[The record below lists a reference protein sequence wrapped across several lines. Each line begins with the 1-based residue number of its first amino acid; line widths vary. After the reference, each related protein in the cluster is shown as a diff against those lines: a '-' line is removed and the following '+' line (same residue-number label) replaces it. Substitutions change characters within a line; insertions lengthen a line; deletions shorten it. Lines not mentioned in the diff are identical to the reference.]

1 MATVGMSTGW
11 WLRRSRSCAWHSYPE
26 ALKREGS
33 EVDRTRTILA
43 LLFCASLFL
52 TSCGHTEQATSSSS
66 ELPKEQPTEQKEK
79 KRPQVSAE
87 EAEPQEKEMA
97 TSSEP
102 EEEDPAQSSFA
113 ATTVVRI
120 VDGDT
125 VDIRPAVEGET
136 RVRLIG
142 VDTPET
148 RDPDCGKQP
157 YSDRAT
163 EFTRS
168 RLQGQT
174 VELEFDVEGTDPYG
188 RLQAYVYPDE
198 EEMFNETL
206 LRGGYAQVAT
216 FPPNV
221 KYVDRFLAAQDEAR
235 ATGAGLWSLSPE
247 ELATQTDRGN
257 GIGGKCTQSKA
268 PQKAESPVQSPPE
281 TPPEPPQPETPFVP
295 KVEAEQAPD
304 LPSAPALPQGDLDCR
319 DFTTQAQAQAYL
331 LPGDPHRLDGNNDGE
346 ACEMLP

>member
-1 MATVGMSTGW
+1 MPRCQDFG
-11 WLRRSRSCAWHSYPE
+11 
-26 ALKREGS
+26 REDSKIGQ
-33 EVDRTRTILA
+33 TRTILA
-43 LLFCASLFL
+43 LLLCAALFL
-52 TSCGHTEQATSSSS
+52 TSCEHTEQATKSSSSSS
-66 ELPKEQPTEQKEK
+66 EPPKEDPTEQ
-79 KRPQVSAE
+79 
-87 EAEPQEKEMA
+87 
-97 TSSEP
+97 
-102 EEEDPAQSSFA
+102 EEDPAQSSLVA
-113 ATTVVRI
+113 STTVIRI

-142 VDTPET
+142 VDAPET

-188 RLQAYVYPDE
+188 RLLAYVYPSE

-221 KYVDRFLAAQDEAR
+221 KYVERFLVAQEGAR

-257 GIGGKCTQSKA
+257 GIGGECTQPKA

-281 TPPEPPQPETPFVP
+281 TPPEPPQSETPFVT

-304 LPSAPALPQGDLDCR
+304 LPSAPSLPKGDLDCR
-319 DFTTQAQAQAYL
+319 DFTTQAEAQAYL

-346 ACEMLP
+346 ACEALP

>member
-1 MATVGMSTGW
+1 VDITRNILV
-11 WLRRSRSCAWHSYPE
+11 LLLCA
-26 ALKREGS
+26 A
-33 EVDRTRTILA
+33 
-43 LLFCASLFL
+43 LFL
-52 TSCGHTEQATSSSS
+52 PSCEHTEQATKSSS
-66 ELPKEQPTEQKEK
+66 ELPKEDPTEQKEK
-79 KRPQVSAE
+79 KRPQISAE

-113 ATTVVRI
+113 ATTTVVRI

-142 VDTPET
+142 VDAPEA

-174 VELEFDVEGTDPYG
+174 VELEFDMEGTDPYG
-188 RLQAYVYPDE
+188 RLLAYVHPSE

-206 LRGGYAQVAT
+206 LRGGT
-216 FPPNV
+216 H
-221 KYVDRFLAAQDEAR
+221 K
-235 ATGAGLWSLSPE
+235 
-247 ELATQTDRGN
+247 
-257 GIGGKCTQSKA
+257 
-268 PQKAESPVQSPPE
+268 
-281 TPPEPPQPETPFVP
+281 
-295 KVEAEQAPD
+295 
-304 LPSAPALPQGDLDCR
+304 
-319 DFTTQAQAQAYL
+319 
-331 LPGDPHRLDGNNDGE
+331 
-346 ACEMLP
+346 

>member
-206 LRGGYAQVAT
+206 LRGGVRTSSHLPAEREVRRPLPCSPRRGQSNRCRTLELVSGRACHS
-216 FPPNV
+216 
-221 KYVDRFLAAQDEAR
+221 DRSGQR
-235 ATGAGLWSLSPE
+235 
-247 ELATQTDRGN
+247 DRR
-257 GIGGKCTQSKA
+257 KMH
-268 PQKAESPVQSPPE
+268 
-281 TPPEPPQPETPFVP
+281 
-295 KVEAEQAPD
+295 
-304 LPSAPALPQGDLDCR
+304 PA
-319 DFTTQAQAQAYL
+319 
-331 LPGDPHRLDGNNDGE
+331 
-346 ACEMLP
+346 